1 MCIYASN
8 PLTESAPFFV
18 HPTMA
23 EPPSDTGLWGD
34 ANSACF
40 DSCEFASDS
49 HCDDGGPGAEFAEC
63 TIGTDCLDCGR
74 RTITRT
80 DRAVAVDSAAGTL
93 VYLDTI
99 HPVGSAS
106 SGHSMSIL
114 GTEQIGEHIG
124 RTHRVGRSTCQ
135 WIRHC
140 NSAVELPGQRCNAT
154 QSNVLLVGF
163 CFTSDTGS
171 LECGRV
177 SSMDNVYGTFQVRY
191 HESTPPQRCP
201 TNSPARSLGH
211 FTSTR
216 PLIAGCMISSD
227 VAFDA
232 AAEVHVPGFCKGD
245 SSSGTAASGTAASG
259 TTASSTNASGTNAS
273 GTNVSGTN
281 ASGTNASGTNDIG
294 VKASIGHGTA
304 FDYFKGCMLA
314 GAANYDPAARQVGD
328 CIFPTTGCMSSS
340 ALNFNALAT
349 IADDSCIEPVF
360 GCTINSV
367 SYAGVDARTPGFRSG
382 YYGSA
387 LRGVGTVSETE
398 YSSPVVLNYDPLA
411 TVLTNCTIAIEGCMD
426 STAVN
431 YDPEANLNSRTWCI
445 PRVVGCMMP
454 TQNNAATG
462 FVLASPFDGLNVN
475 YSSSATVHDPSL
487 CVIARYGCKQP
498 PTRVRGFIA
507 PVLPLNNDDTVTVPL
522 NGTCV
527 FPKTGC
533 LNRAAVNFQC
543 ASSDSIVMCHGQ
555 GITVHAPSVCR
566 YAWEVFDRLPPS
578 PPPPQY
584 PPGGSETT
592 YLTQT
597 FIISYSFTAEG
608 TPEMFNDDTRQTMIT
623 AYVGAVCGSLPT
635 CSVSAFNTQVSV
647 VASSVSITFSTSVT
661 DQAAAQNVMSQVQLL
676 PTTAAGL
683 QAVLGNQLGIQV
695 LTGGTAAMEVLS
707 TFAPN
712 PFPPPPLPPSAPDVG
727 RIVGWSFFGATLV
740 IIVFMCTFFYAV
752 RPKRFQTAVA
762 DVASNLESAVHQ
774 LFSNPSLPTDDALE
788 GARSR
793 TDASSDSGT
802 GAVPQK
808 SSMTRRPMA
817 SSVATQINANRLAST
832 LAKDVNPKKAQSK
845 QLAERTLQRALA
857 QLGKDDQY
865 YRLQRLYNPSES
877 PSSPDEL
884 EVLRRAID
892 AAKFLGVDVSA
903 AEARLAEEER
913 KRRELKVQLN
923 VPVLAEERM
932 QLSGLELVP
941 MELKMPVLG
950 EEQLPVELKVPVL
963 SQEPTTALTSGV
975 ITLQLNCLGLVPMVL
990 KVPVLIEGDGKA
1002 EARAALKARAMAAY
1016 ATTGK
1021 TAVKNALSEGWN
1033 LKPVSAQSRAT
1044 FKRTGRAALATT
1056 GRGIELGAPT
1066 VAEPEP
1072 TKSSH
1077 ASLKTTGRAALATT
1091 GRGKSITTDESGMS

>member
-8 PLTESAPFFV
+8 PLTESSPFFV

-34 ANSACF
+34 TNSACF

-99 HPVGSAS
+99 HPVGSTT

-114 GTEQIGEHIG
+114 GAEQIGEHIG

-140 NSAVELPGQRCNAT
+140 NSAVELPGQRCNAS

-163 CFTSDTGS
+163 CFTSETGS

-177 SSMDNVYGTFQVRY
+177 SSIDNVYGTVQVRY

-201 TNSPARSLGH
+201 THSPARSLGH

-216 PLIAGCMISSD
+216 PLIAGCMIPSD

-232 AAEVHVPGFCKGD
+232 AAEVHVPGFCKGPN
-245 SSSGTAASGTAASG
+245 SSGANASSTN
-259 TTASSTNASGTNAS
+259 ASSTNASGTNAS
-273 GTNVSGTN
+273 GTN
-281 ASGTNASGTNDIG
+281 ASGTNASIE
-294 VKASIGHGTA
+294 HGIA

-387 LRGVGTVSETE
+387 LRGVGTVPETE

-411 TVLTNCTIAIEGCMD
+411 TVLTNCTIAVEGCMD

-462 FVLASPFDGLNVN
+462 FVLVSPFDGLNVN

-498 PTRVRGFIA
+498 PTRVPGFIA

-527 FPKTGC
+527 LPKTGC

-592 YLTQT
+592 YLAQT

-608 TPEMFNDDTRQTMIT
+608 TPEMYNDDTRQTMIT
-623 AYVGAVCGSLPT
+623 AYVGAVCGSLSARRQST
-635 CSVSAFNTQVSV
+635 CSVSAFNTQVSI

-661 DQAAAQNVMSQVQLL
+661 DQAAAQNAMSQVQLL

-695 LTGGTAAMEVLS
+695 LTGGTATMEVLS
-707 TFAPN
+707 TYAPN
-712 PFPPPPLPPSAPDVG
+712 PLPPPPLPPSAPDVG
-727 RIVGWSFFGATLV
+727 RIVGLSFFGATLI
-740 IIVFMCTFFYAV
+740 IIVFMCAFFYAV

-762 DVASNLESAVHQ
+762 DVAGNIELAVHQ
-774 LFSNPSLPTDDALE
+774 LFGNPSLPTDDALE

-865 YRLQRLYNPSES
+865 HRLQHLYNPSES

-932 QLSGLELVP
+932 HLSGLELVP

-963 SQEPTTALTSGV
+963 GEEPTTALTSGV
-975 ITLQLNCLGLVPMVL
+975 ITLQLNCLGLVPLVF

-1021 TAVKNALSEGWN
+1021 TVVQNAHSAGWN
-1033 LKPVSAQSRAT
+1033 LKPLSAQSRAT
-1044 FKRTGRAALATT
+1044 LKGT

-1066 VAEPEP
+1066 VAAPEL
-1072 TKSSH
+1072 TSSSH
-1077 ASLKTTGRAALATT
+1077 ASLKTTGRAALV
-1091 GRGKSITTDESGMS
+1091 RGKSITTDESGHVMRS